1 MNFNSIIIV
10 LIWIEILISAII
22 LFIVEYSNNIHYEIY
37 IIYIIILASIES
49 AIFITIL
56 VLFFKSY
63 STVNINFFI
72 KLIFTVE

>member
-49 AIFITIL
+49 TIFITIL